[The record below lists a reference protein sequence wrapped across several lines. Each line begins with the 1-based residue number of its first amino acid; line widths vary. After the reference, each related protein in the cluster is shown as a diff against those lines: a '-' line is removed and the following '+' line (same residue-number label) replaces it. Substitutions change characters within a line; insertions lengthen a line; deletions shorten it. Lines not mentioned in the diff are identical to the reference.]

1 MMITK
6 QTKDLQN
13 LDYLAGQVILID
25 KPVNWT
31 SFNVVSRV
39 RRLTKVKKVGHA
51 GTLDPL
57 ATGLLIVCTGKKTKE
72 IFEYQAQRKKYTGII
87 TLGKSS
93 PSMDLATEIMEKD
106 LPDDLNEEKILFARN
121 KFLGNIEQV
130 PPMFSALKHKGK
142 ALYKLARAGKE
153 VERAPRQVEIFSFDI
168 TKIELPDLHFEI
180 ACSKGTYIRSLCSDI
195 AKKLGTIGC
204 MSDLERLCVGR
215 FDITESIT
223 LETINNNIENINNN
237 LITIERLFD
246 KSKNIILEDK
256 KLKLFLNGVQLKV
269 KEKDGAFKIYNNNKF
284 IGIGCIKDNILKRD
298 IIII

>member
-25 KPVNWT
+25 KPVNRT
-31 SFNVVSRV
+31 SFNVVSRI
-39 RRLTKVKKVGHA
+39 RRLIKVKKVGHA

-72 IFEYQAQRKKYTGII
+72 ISKYQAQRKKYTGII

-93 PSMDLATEIMEKD
+93 PSMDLATEITETVIQND
-106 LPDDLNEEKILFARN
+106 LSEDKILLARN

-142 ALYKLARAGKE
+142 SLYKLARAGKE

-168 TKIELPDLHFEI
+168 TKIELPDVYFEI
-180 ACSKGTYIRSLCSDI
+180 ACSKGTYIRVIADDFGKELGSGGILSLLRRTEIGDYRVDDAYNLDEFI
-195 AKKLGTIGC
+195 AEFNVIQNQQQ
-204 MSDLERLCVGR
+204 D
-215 FDITESIT
+215 
-223 LETINNNIENINNN
+223 
-237 LITIERLFD
+237 
-246 KSKNIILEDK
+246 
-256 KLKLFLNGVQLKV
+256 
-269 KEKDGAFKIYNNNKF
+269 
-284 IGIGCIKDNILKRD
+284 
-298 IIII
+298 

>member
-6 QTKDLQN
+6 QTKDLQT
-13 LDYLAGQVILID
+13 LDYLAGQVILMD

-72 IFEYQAQRKKYTGII
+72 ISEYQAQRKKYTGII

-93 PSMDLATEIMEKD
+93 HSMDLATEISEKV
-106 LPDDLNEEKILFARN
+106 LPDDLSEEKILSARN

-130 PPMFSALKHKGK
+130 PPMFSALKHKGI

-153 VERAPRQVEIFSFDI
+153 VERAPRQVEIYSFDI
-168 TKIELPDLHFEI
+168 TKIDLPDIHFEI
-180 ACSKGTYIRSLCSDI
+180 ACSKGTYIRVIADDFGKELGCGGVLSL
-195 AKKLGTIGC
+195 LRRTEIGDYKVADAF
-204 MSDLERLCVGR
+204 DLDEFTAMFSEV
-215 FDITESIT
+215 
-223 LETINNNIENINNN
+223 
-237 LITIERLFD
+237 
-246 KSKNIILEDK
+246 
-256 KLKLFLNGVQLKV
+256 LN
-269 KEKDGAFKIYNNNKF
+269 
-284 IGIGCIKDNILKRD
+284 R
-298 IIII
+298 

>member
-6 QTKDLQN
+6 QTKDPQN
-13 LDYLAGQVILID
+13 LDYLAGQVLLID

-72 IFEYQAQRKKYTGII
+72 ISEYQAQRKKYTGII

-93 PSMDLATEIMEKD
+93 PSMDLATEITEKVLPED
-106 LPDDLNEEKILFARN
+106 LSEEVILSTRN
-121 KFLGNIEQV
+121 KFLGNIEQI

-168 TKIELPDLHFEI
+168 TKIELPDIHFEI
-180 ACSKGTYIRSLCSDI
+180 ACSKGTYIRVIADDFGKELSCGGILSL
-195 AKKLGTIGC
+195 LRRTEIGDYKVEDAC
-204 MSDLERLCVGR
+204 DLEEL
-215 FDITESIT
+215 TT
-223 LETINNNIENINNN
+223 
-237 LITIERLFD
+237 
-246 KSKNIILEDK
+246 
-256 KLKLFLNGVQLKV
+256 
-269 KEKDGAFKIYNNNKF
+269 KF
-284 IGIGCIKDNILKRD
+284 I
-298 IIII
+298 

>member
-6 QTKDLQN
+6 QTKDPQN
-13 LDYLAGQVILID
+13 LDYLAGQVLLID

-72 IFEYQAQRKKYTGII
+72 ISEYQAQRKKYTGII

-93 PSMDLATEIMEKD
+93 PSMDLATEITEKALPED
-106 LPDDLNEEKILFARN
+106 LSEERILSTRN
-121 KFLGNIEQV
+121 KFLGNIEQI

-153 VERAPRQVEIFSFDI
+153 VERAPRQVEIFSFNI
-168 TKIELPDLHFEI
+168 TKVELPDIHFEI
-180 ACSKGTYIRSLCSDI
+180 ACSKGTYIRVIADDFGKELGCGGILSL
-195 AKKLGTIGC
+195 LRRTEIGDYKVEDAC
-204 MSDLERLCVGR
+204 DLEELTTK
-215 FDITESIT
+215 F
-223 LETINNNIENINNN
+223 N
-237 LITIERLFD
+237 L
-246 KSKNIILEDK
+246 
-256 KLKLFLNGVQLKV
+256 VQ
-269 KEKDGAFKIYNNNKF
+269 NQQQN
-284 IGIGCIKDNILKRD
+284 
-298 IIII
+298 

>member
-6 QTKDLQN
+6 QTKDPQT
-13 LDYLAGQVILID
+13 LDYLTGQVILID

-39 RRLTKVKKVGHA
+39 RSLTKVKKVGHA

-72 IFEYQAQRKKYTGII
+72 ISEYQAQRKKYTGII

-93 PSMDLATEIMEKD
+93 PSMDLATEITEKV
-106 LPDDLNEEKILFARN
+106 LPDNLSEEKILSVRN

-168 TKIELPDLHFEI
+168 TKIDLPDIHFEI
-180 ACSKGTYIRSLCSDI
+180 ACSKGTYIRVIADDFGKELGCGGILSL
-195 AKKLGTIGC
+195 LRRTEIGDYKVDDAF
-204 MSDLERLCVGR
+204 DLDEFTAMFNV
-215 FDITESIT
+215 DQ
-223 LETINNNIENINNN
+223 N
-237 LITIERLFD
+237 
-246 KSKNIILEDK
+246 
-256 KLKLFLNGVQLKV
+256 Q
-269 KEKDGAFKIYNNNKF
+269 
-284 IGIGCIKDNILKRD
+284 
-298 IIII
+298 

>member
-6 QTKDLQN
+6 QTKDPQS
-13 LDYLAGQVILID
+13 LDYLAGQVLLID

-72 IFEYQAQRKKYTGII
+72 ISEYQAQRKKYTGII

-93 PSMDLATEIMEKD
+93 PSMDLATEITEKVLPED
-106 LPDDLNEEKILFARN
+106 LSEEIILSTRN
-121 KFLGNIEQV
+121 KFLGNIEQI

-168 TKIELPDLHFEI
+168 TKVELPDIHFEI
-180 ACSKGTYIRSLCSDI
+180 ACSKGTYIRVIADDFGKELGCGGILSL
-195 AKKLGTIGC
+195 LRRTEIGDYKVEDAC
-204 MSDLERLCVGR
+204 DLEDLTTK
-215 FDITESIT
+215 F
-223 LETINNNIENINNN
+223 N
-237 LITIERLFD
+237 L
-246 KSKNIILEDK
+246 
-256 KLKLFLNGVQLKV
+256 VQ
-269 KEKDGAFKIYNNNKF
+269 NQQQN
-284 IGIGCIKDNILKRD
+284 
-298 IIII
+298 

>member
-1 MMITK
+1 MITK
-6 QTKDLQN
+6 QTKDPQN

-72 IFEYQAQRKKYTGII
+72 ISEYQAQRKKYTGII

-93 PSMDLATEIMEKD
+93 PSMDLATEITESV
-106 LPDDLNEEKILFARN
+106 LPDDLSEEKILSVRN

-168 TKIELPDLHFEI
+168 KKIELPEIHFEI
-180 ACSKGTYIRSLCSDI
+180 ACSKGTYIRVIANDFGKELGCGGILSL
-195 AKKLGTIGC
+195 LRRTEIGDYKVDDAF
-204 MSDLERLCVGR
+204 DLDELTTK
-215 FDITESIT
+215 FDE
-223 LETINNNIENINNN
+223 
-237 LITIERLFD
+237 
-246 KSKNIILEDK
+246 
-256 KLKLFLNGVQLKV
+256 VQNQLQ
-269 KEKDGAFKIYNNNKF
+269 D
-284 IGIGCIKDNILKRD
+284 
-298 IIII
+298 

>member
-6 QTKDLQN
+6 QTKDPQN
-13 LDYLAGQVILID
+13 LDYLAGQVLLID

-72 IFEYQAQRKKYTGII
+72 ISEYQAQRKKYTGII

-93 PSMDLATEIMEKD
+93 PSMDLATEITEKVLPED
-106 LPDDLNEEKILFARN
+106 LSEEVILSTRN
-121 KFLGNIEQV
+121 KFLGNIEQI

-168 TKIELPDLHFEI
+168 TKIELPDIHFEI
-180 ACSKGTYIRSLCSDI
+180 ACSKGTYIRVIADDFGKELGCGGILSL
-195 AKKLGTIGC
+195 LRRTEIGDYKVEDAC
-204 MSDLERLCVGR
+204 DLEELTTK
-215 FDITESIT
+215 F
-223 LETINNNIENINNN
+223 N
-237 LITIERLFD
+237 LD
-246 KSKNIILEDK
+246 QNQQQ
-256 KLKLFLNGVQLKV
+256 N
-269 KEKDGAFKIYNNNKF
+269 
-284 IGIGCIKDNILKRD
+284 
-298 IIII
+298 

>member
-6 QTKDLQN
+6 QTKDLQT
-13 LDYLAGQVILID
+13 LDFLAGQVILID

-72 IFEYQAQRKKYTGII
+72 ISEYQAQRKKYTGII

-93 PSMDLATEIMEKD
+93 PSMDLATEITETV
-106 LPDDLNEEKILFARN
+106 LPDDLSEEKILSVRN

-153 VERAPRQVEIFSFDI
+153 VERAPRQVEIFLFDI
-168 TKIELPDLHFEI
+168 TKIDLPDIHFEI
-180 ACSKGTYIRSLCSDI
+180 ACSKGTYIRVIADDFGKELGCGGILSL
-195 AKKLGTIGC
+195 LRRTEIGDYKVDDAF
-204 MSDLERLCVGR
+204 DLDE
-215 FDITESIT
+215 FTAMF
-223 LETINNNIENINNN
+223 NN
-237 LITIERLFD
+237 
-246 KSKNIILEDK
+246 SK
-256 KLKLFLNGVQLKV
+256 
-269 KEKDGAFKIYNNNKF
+269 
-284 IGIGCIKDNILKRD
+284 
-298 IIII
+298 

>member
-6 QTKDLQN
+6 QTKDPQN
-13 LDYLAGQVILID
+13 LDYLAGQVLLID

-72 IFEYQAQRKKYTGII
+72 ISEYQAQRKKYTGII

-93 PSMDLATEIMEKD
+93 PSMDLATEITEKVLPED
-106 LPDDLNEEKILFARN
+106 LSEEVILSTRN
-121 KFLGNIEQV
+121 KFLGNIEQI

-168 TKIELPDLHFEI
+168 TKIELPDIHFEI
-180 ACSKGTYIRSLCSDI
+180 ACSKGTYIRVIADDFGKELGCGGILSL
-195 AKKLGTIGC
+195 LRRTEIGDYKVEDAC
-204 MSDLERLCVGR
+204 DLEELTTK
-215 FDITESIT
+215 F
-223 LETINNNIENINNN
+223 N
-237 LITIERLFD
+237 L
-246 KSKNIILEDK
+246 
-256 KLKLFLNGVQLKV
+256 VQ
-269 KEKDGAFKIYNNNKF
+269 NQQQN
-284 IGIGCIKDNILKRD
+284 
-298 IIII
+298 